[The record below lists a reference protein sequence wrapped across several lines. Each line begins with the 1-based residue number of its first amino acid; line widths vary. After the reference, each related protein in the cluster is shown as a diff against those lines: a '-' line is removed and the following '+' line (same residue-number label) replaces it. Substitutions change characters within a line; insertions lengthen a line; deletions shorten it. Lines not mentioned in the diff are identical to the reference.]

1 MILSTIETFGM
12 NTAIESFKIYK
23 QSMRQENLAEAALA
37 GADLAEELVKE
48 DMRENKTGRAFPHL
62 PRVSSRDGE
71 TPAIQSLEL
80 HDSLFTEKLTSIAPH
95 IGRAKLETD
104 HDHGLWME
112 YGFTTRD
119 GAFHSRPFMRPIVDQ
134 NRADIQ
140 SRMQEVMRMSQV
152 KAGAFVKGR

>member
-1 MILSTIETFGM
+1 VIFSTVETFGM
-12 NTAIESFKIYK
+12 NTVIESFKIYK
-23 QSMRQENLAEAALA
+23 QSMKQENLADAALA

-48 DMRENKTGRAFPHL
+48 DMRENKTGRTWPNL
-62 PRVSSRDGE
+62 PRVSSREGE
-71 TPAIQSLEL
+71 TPAIQSLAL
-80 HDSLFTEKLTSIAPH
+80 HNSLFTEKMASIAPN

-134 NRADIQ
+134 YRDDIRE
-140 SRMQEVMRMSQV
+140 RMQEVMRARQV
-152 KAGAFVKGR
+152 IPGR

>member
-1 MILSTIETFGM
+1 VIFSTVETFGM
-12 NTAIESFKIYK
+12 NTAIESLKIYK
-23 QSMRQENLAEAALA
+23 QSMRQENLGDAALA

-48 DMRENKTGRAFPHL
+48 DMRENKTGRTWPAL
-62 PRVSSRDGE
+62 PRVSSREGE
-71 TPAIQSLEL
+71 TPAIQSLAL
-80 HDSLFTEKLTSIAPH
+80 HNSLFTEKLASIAPH

-140 SRMQEVMRMSQV
+140 ARMRDVMRMKQAQ
-152 KAGAFVKGR
+152 AGVFVKGR